1 MDQYYAMTVD
11 GPVGERELGTTYVHE
26 HLLVKPQSDDPKY
39 RDYTLDDR
47 DKSAQESRAFFQAG
61 GRTLVE
67 MTPIHYGRDVRGY
80 RAIARAAQ
88 IQVICTTGFHKEEF
102 MPPWFGDRSEEDL
115 FELVKREALEGI
127 DGTDIRPGVIK
138 FGTSYGTVTRLEEK
152 AIRVAA
158 RAQRELGIPIST
170 HCDKGTMGLE
180 QAEILKSLGVDLS
193 RVLLCHID
201 SRMDIEY
208 AMKICEL
215 GANICLDH
223 VGRELADRD
232 QFRVEMITE
241 LVRAGFAGRVTLSGD
256 MGKKGYLPAYG
267 GKPGLAYILT
277 DLRGELMKYISREDF
292 RRLTVENP
300 ARIFAVFKN
309 R

>member
-47 DKSAQESRAFFQAG
+47 DKSAQESRAFFRAG

-170 HCDKGTMGLE
+170 HCDKGTMGW
-180 QAEILKSLGVDLS
+180 S
-193 RVLLCHID
+193 R
-201 SRMDIEY
+201 
-208 AMKICEL
+208 
-215 GANICLDH
+215 
-223 VGRELADRD
+223 
-232 QFRVEMITE
+232 
-241 LVRAGFAGRVTLSGD
+241 
-256 MGKKGYLPAYG
+256 
-267 GKPGLAYILT
+267 
-277 DLRGELMKYISREDF
+277 
-292 RRLTVENP
+292 RR
-300 ARIFAVFKN
+300 F
-309 R
+309 